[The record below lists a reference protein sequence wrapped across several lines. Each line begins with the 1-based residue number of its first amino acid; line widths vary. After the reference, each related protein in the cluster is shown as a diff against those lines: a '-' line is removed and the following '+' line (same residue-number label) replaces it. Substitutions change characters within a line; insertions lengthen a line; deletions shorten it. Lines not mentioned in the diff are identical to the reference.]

1 MKQIWFSFACLF
13 LVVNGFAQQDSKK
26 DTPDMQPATD
36 IVKTGWGFGALPV
49 VAYDSD
55 IGFKYGALA
64 NFYFWGNG
72 IIYPKYYHSFYVEWS
87 QTTKGSGISQF
98 IYDSEY
104 LIPNTRLTFE
114 VSNLTEKSLDFYG
127 FNGYAAKYRP
137 EYEDENSDDYISRVF
152 YRHER
157 DLLRIKADFQGNI
170 IGRKLR
176 WLAGYVYYNVK
187 VDSVDVNNLNKG
199 KSNEELIPY
208 SGGGLYGRY
217 IDWGIINKDEKNGG
231 QHHILKIG
239 LVFDTRD
246 NEPNPMRGIWSEA
259 MFLTAPSFLGN
270 KPYAFSKLILTH
282 RQYFT
287 IIENDLNFAYRIS
300 YQAKIAGDIPFY
312 MLPFVYDTRITY
324 DGLGGAKTLR
334 GVLRNR
340 VVGESMLYG
349 TAELRWKVFRFHL
362 FKQNFYIALSGFLD
376 FGMVTNPRTIH
387 HSLISNE
394 KDIPHFGYGGGFHV
408 AMNQNFIVTAN
419 YGLAAREQDGTS
431 GVYIGLNFLY

>member
-1 MKQIWFSFACLF
+1 MKQLWLSIVCILLAI
-13 LVVNGFAQQDSKK
+13 NGFAQQDAKT
-26 DTPDMQPATD
+26 DTTNRRTTKE
-36 IVKTGWGFGALPV
+36 IVKTGLGFGGLPV

-64 NFYFWGNG
+64 NFYIWGDG
-72 IIYPKYYHSFYVEWS
+72 TIYPKYFHSFYVEWS
-87 QTTKGSGISQF
+87 QTTKGSGITQF

-127 FNGYAAKYRP
+127 FNGYAAKYHP
-137 EYEDENSDDYISRVF
+137 EYENEDSKDYISRLF

-157 DLLRIKADFQGNI
+157 DLLRIKSDFQGNI

-187 VDSVDVNNLNKG
+187 VDSVDVDNLNKG
-199 KSNEELIPY
+199 RSDDALIPY
-208 SGGGLYGRY
+208 SGGGLYGQY
-217 IDWGIINKDEKNGG
+217 IDQEIINKDEKHGG
-231 QHHILKIG
+231 QHHILKLG
-239 LVFDTRD
+239 LIFDTRD
-246 NEPNPMRGIWSEA
+246 NEPNPMDGIWSEA

-287 IIENDLNFAYRIS
+287 IIEGDLNFAYRVS

-312 MLPFVYDTRITY
+312 MLPFVFDTRITY

-349 TAELRWKVFRFHL
+349 TTELRWKVFRFHF

-376 FGMVTNPRTIH
+376 FGMVTNQRTIQH
-387 HSLISNE
+387 PLISNE
-394 KDIPHFGYGGGFHV
+394 NDIPHFGYGTGFHV

-419 YGLAAREQDGTS
+419 YGLAARKQDGTS